1 MIKKM
6 YNFKIKN
13 KKVRDNYLFMID
25 GLQQN
30 MFDDN
35 EVKEQ
40 YDKFSS
46 LVVIEYYLKQL
57 SFIKGFP
64 SYIKTKDKNLYEWL
78 EELKI
83 QLIECDEEA

>member
-1 MIKKM
+1 MIKM

>member
-1 MIKKM
+1 M

-25 GLQQN
+25 CLHQN

-35 EVKEQ
+35 EVKQE
-40 YDKFSS
+40 YDKFAL
-46 LVVIEYYLKQL
+46 LVVIEYFLKQL
-57 SFIKGFP
+57 TFKDNKP
-64 SYIKTKDKNLYEWL
+64 SYIQTKDKNLYEWL

>member
-1 MIKKM
+1 M

-83 QLIECDEEA
+83 QLIECDEEAW

>member
-1 MIKKM
+1 M
-6 YNFKIKN
+6 YKFKIKN
-13 KKVRDNYLFMID
+13 ENVRDNYLFMID

-30 MFDDN
+30 MFDAN

-46 LVVIEYYLKQL
+46 LVIIEYYLKQL
-57 SFIKGFP
+57 TFKDNKP
-64 SYIKTKDKNLYEWL
+64 SYIKTQDKNLYEWL

-83 QLIECDEEA
+83 QLIECDEEV

>member
-1 MIKKM
+1 M

-46 LVVIEYYLKQL
+46 LVIIEYYLKQL

>member
-1 MIKKM
+1 M
-6 YNFKIKN
+6 YKFKIKN
-13 KKVRDNYLFMID
+13 ENVRDNYLFMID

-46 LVVIEYYLKQL
+46 LVIIEYYLKQL

-83 QLIECDEEA
+83 QLIECEEEA

>member
-1 MIKKM
+1 M

-46 LVVIEYYLKQL
+46 LVIIEYYLKQL

-83 QLIECDEEA
+83 QLIECDEEV

>member
-1 MIKKM
+1 M

-13 KKVRDNYLFMID
+13 ENVKNNYLVMID
-25 GLQQN
+25 GIHQN
-30 MFDDN
+30 IFDDN
-35 EVKEQ
+35 EVKQE
-40 YDKFSS
+40 YEKFSS

-57 SFIKGFP
+57 TFKDNKP
-64 SYIKTKDKNLYEWL
+64 SYIKTNDKNLYEWL

>member
-1 MIKKM
+1 M

>member
-1 MIKKM
+1 M

-25 GLQQN
+25 GMHQN

-35 EVKEQ
+35 EVKQE
-40 YDKFSS
+40 YEKFSS

-57 SFIKGFP
+57 SFTKGFP

-83 QLIECDEEA
+83 QLIECEEEA